1 MNPHPRGELSLRIS
15 LFRLPLVQCTP
26 PYTTTFDGVTTS
38 SMAHEVQRPDDAGTI
53 HHSEKQATTELL
65 DVNQG
70 PRQNTSTSTLEAKSL
85 ILSKMYMSS
94 FSSTSSSVAMVRK
107 VLMTLSIVSLCI
119 HNSAWF
125 IYLSLI
131 MTCFFFFQSSNS
143 SGVSVSGGDIQN
155 L

>member
-70 PRQNTSTSTLEAKSL
+70 PRQNTSTSTLEANMIGPQPPSKQKRSTLKVIGL
-85 ILSKMYMSS
+85 IL
-94 FSSTSSSVAMVRK
+94 TCTAAMI
-107 VLMTLSIVSLCI
+107 LNVS
-119 HNSAWF
+119 
-125 IYLSLI
+125 
-131 MTCFFFFQSSNS
+131 
-143 SGVSVSGGDIQN
+143 
-155 L
+155 